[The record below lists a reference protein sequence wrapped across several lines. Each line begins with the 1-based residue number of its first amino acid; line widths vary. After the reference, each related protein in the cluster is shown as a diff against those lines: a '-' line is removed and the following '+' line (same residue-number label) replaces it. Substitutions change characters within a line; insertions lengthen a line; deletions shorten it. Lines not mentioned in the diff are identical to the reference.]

1 MAKYTRWDLNPHASL
16 RLILN
21 QVRLPTSPLVQVL
34 GLLRPRFASSE
45 CVARP
50 PPEATHPITPRIY
63 SAEPGSLHIRGMC
76 AQRRP
81 KWNVDR
87 PQISVRN
94 VGFSPS
100 GTSFASLPM
109 LYQLSQLCIF
119 LDKRKSCL
127 PHLRGKQLLNMFIYK
142 LGSCLSRSCQN
153 NIFSHLPILK

>member
-1 MAKYTRWDLNPHASL
+1 MAKYTRWDSNPHAFQH
-16 RLILN
+16 LILS

-34 GLLRPRFASSE
+34 ELLRPRFASSE

-63 SAEPGSLHIRGMC
+63 SAEPGIRT
-76 AQRRP
+76 
-81 KWNVDR
+81 
-87 PQISVRN
+87 QISVRD
-94 VGFSPS
+94 VGFSPT
-100 GTSFASLPM
+100 GTSFASLPL

-142 LGSCLSRSCQN
+142 LGSRLSRSCQN